1 MPGIGSHN
9 SRVFSEARVLPGLFT
24 PQRILRQLFDI
35 SVDLLFP
42 PRCAGCVRV
51 DAVWCE
57 QCQEDLEATDY
68 PGHVRPLEPLSGMA
82 SSGVHQGVIREAVQ
96 GLKYGNARILAA
108 PLGDRLVTQ
117 LSRMNWTIDMIVPVP
132 LHTSRLAERGY
143 NQAQLLG
150 EHVAKETSIPCLPD
164 AVHRQR
170 HTQSQVTLNAA
181 ERQMNMVDAFQ
192 AHPPIVSSQ
201 RILIIDDVYTTGA
214 TLSACGQALLQAG
227 AQAVYGLTVT
237 VARL

>member
-1 MPGIGSHN
+1 
-9 SRVFSEARVLPGLFT
+9 
-24 PQRILRQLFDI
+24 
-35 SVDLLFP
+35 
-42 PRCAGCVRV
+42 
-51 DAVWCE
+51 
-57 QCQEDLEATDY
+57 
-68 PGHVRPLEPLSGMA
+68 
-82 SSGVHQGVIREAVQ
+82 
-96 GLKYGNARILAA
+96 
-108 PLGDRLVTQ
+108 
-117 LSRMNWTIDMIVPVP
+117 MNWTIDMIVPVP
-132 LHTSRLAERGY
+132 LHTTRLAERGY

-150 EHVAKETSIPCLPD
+150 EHVAIETSIPCLPD

-170 HTQSQVTLNAA
+170 QTQSQVTLNAA

-192 AHPPIVSSQ
+192 AHPSIVSSQ